1 MTKITLALLV
11 AYAPLLLYVFFFQ
24 DKLLFF
30 PDKRPFSDCSWIEQK
45 GGQIVWDKKY
55 NARYYFQEKPQAKAT
70 LVHFHGNAGG
80 ACDRII
86 ILDKLDDQPINVALV
101 EYPGYAGNTDQKGEK
116 AFLENAESVLKSLK
130 SQNPEVPF
138 IHYGESLGTGIA
150 TYLASTQE
158 VKGVILQSPYPSLGE
173 VGQFHY
179 PFLPVKLIIKNN
191 FPLKKWAEKV
201 KAPVLIMHG
210 QNDDII
216 PYSLGQKAS
225 TFFKSPLRFETL
237 KDRGHNDLLD
247 HDKMWSVVKSFLKD
261 VL

>member
-101 EYPGYAGNTDQKGEK
+101 E
-116 AFLENAESVLKSLK
+116 
-130 SQNPEVPF
+130 
-138 IHYGESLGTGIA
+138 
-150 TYLASTQE
+150 
-158 VKGVILQSPYPSLGE
+158 
-173 VGQFHY
+173 
-179 PFLPVKLIIKNN
+179 
-191 FPLKKWAEKV
+191 
-201 KAPVLIMHG
+201 
-210 QNDDII
+210 
-216 PYSLGQKAS
+216 
-225 TFFKSPLRFETL
+225 
-237 KDRGHNDLLD
+237 
-247 HDKMWSVVKSFLKD
+247 
-261 VL
+261 